1 MQAIKLTKGWKN
13 NMQNTITQGQAI
25 SLAVNYNAYQE
36 ATRDK
41 DELGLRV
48 WARGLKDIQQETGV
62 SLVDDES
69 LNFWINRARKVA

>member
-1 MQAIKLTKGWKN
+1 
-13 NMQNTITQGQAI
+13 MQNTITQEQAQ
-25 SLAVNYNAYQE
+25 SLAVNYSAYQE
-36 ATRDK
+36 ATHDK